1 MSKWIL
7 NKDIVVTNAVSYTTH
22 FYDKGTSMV
31 MVGEPY
37 ETKYSCKVHHITSRI
52 RCSDFRMPKGH
63 VVNFRIET
71 SNACEC
77 VKKLQISPV
86 DTQIEFEF

>member
-1 MSKWIL
+1 MSNWIL
-7 NKDIVVTNAVSYTTH
+7 NENIVVTNAVLYTKH

-37 ETKYSCKVHHITSRI
+37 ETKYSCKVHNITSRI
-52 RCSDFRMPKGH
+52 RCADFKMPH
-63 VVNFRIET
+63 NIIVDFRIET
-71 SNACEC
+71 SDACEC
-77 VKKLQISPV
+77 VRTLRISPV

>member
-7 NKDIVVTNAVSYTTH
+7 NEDIVVTNAVSYTTH

-52 RCSDFRMPKGH
+52 RSAQFKMPNGQI
-63 VVNFRIET
+63 VNFRIET

-77 VKKLQISPV
+77 VRTLQISPI